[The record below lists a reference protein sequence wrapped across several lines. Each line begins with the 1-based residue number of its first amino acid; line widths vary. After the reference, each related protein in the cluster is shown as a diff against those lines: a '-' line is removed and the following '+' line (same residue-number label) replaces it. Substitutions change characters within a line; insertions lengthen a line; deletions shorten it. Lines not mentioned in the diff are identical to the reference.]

1 MKKTLYENPWFQ
13 VEQDGQ
19 WHYVNE
25 KNSDNGAVVLC
36 YVGNDL
42 VLVTV
47 PRAAHGAELLEA
59 PRGYGNPGEQAIQ
72 AAARELF
79 EETGYQSKALEFLG
93 TVKPNT
99 AILTTNVN
107 VFRCHLPAN
116 TQPVQHTSTAADF
129 NEISK
134 VERVSPPQL
143 AKYIANGRLSC
154 GITLAALMLA
164 QHMGSESGNK

>member
-59 PRGYGNPGEQAIQ
+59 PRGYGEPGEQAIQ

-79 EETGYQSKALEFLG
+79 EETGYLAAELDFLG
-93 TVKPNT
+93 VVKPNT

-129 NEISK
+129 NEVSK
-134 VERVSPPQL
+134 VELASPPQL
-143 AKYIANGRLSC
+143 AKYIACGRLSC

-164 QHMGSESGNK
+164 SVS

>member
-1 MKKTLYENPWFQ
+1 MKKTVYENPWFQ

-19 WHYVNE
+19 WHYVQE
-25 KNSDNGAVVLC
+25 KNSDNGAMILC
-36 YVGNDL
+36 YVGDDL
-42 VLVTV
+42 VLVEV

-59 PRGYGNPGEQAIQ
+59 PRGYGEPGEKAVE

-79 EETGYQSKALEFLG
+79 EETGYQASELEFLG
-93 TVKPNT
+93 VVKPNT

-116 TQPVQHTSTAADF
+116 TQPIQHTSAASDF
-129 NEISK
+129 NEVSK
-134 VERVSPPQL
+134 VELASPKQL
-143 AKYIANGRLSC
+143 AHYIANGRLSC

-164 QHMGSESGNK
+164 SHY

>member
-1 MKKTLYENPWFQ
+1 MKKTVYENPWFQ

-19 WHYVNE
+19 WHYVRE
-25 KNSDNGAVVLC
+25 KNSDNGAIVLC
-36 YVGNDL
+36 YVGENL
-42 VLVTV
+42 VLVEV

-59 PRGYGNPGEQAIQ
+59 PRGYGDPGEQAVE

-79 EETGYQSKALEFLG
+79 EETGYQAAELDLLG
-93 TVKPNT
+93 VVKPNT

-116 TQPVQHTSTAADF
+116 TQPVQHTSAVSDF
-129 NEISK
+129 NEVSK
-134 VERVSPPQL
+134 VELASPKQL
-143 AKYIANGRLSC
+143 ADYIASGRLSC

-164 QHMGSESGNK
+164 SHC

>member
-47 PRAAHGAELLEA
+47 PRAAHGTELVEA
-59 PRGYGNPGEQAIQ
+59 PRGYGNPGERAEQ
-72 AAARELF
+72 AAQRELF
-79 EETGYQSKALEFLG
+79 EETGYQAEKFEFLG
-93 TVKPNT
+93 VIKPNT

-107 VFRCHLPAN
+107 VFRCHLPAH

-129 NEISK
+129 NEASK

-143 AKYIANGRLSC
+143 AKYIASGRLNC

-164 QHMGSESGNK
+164 ASIRI